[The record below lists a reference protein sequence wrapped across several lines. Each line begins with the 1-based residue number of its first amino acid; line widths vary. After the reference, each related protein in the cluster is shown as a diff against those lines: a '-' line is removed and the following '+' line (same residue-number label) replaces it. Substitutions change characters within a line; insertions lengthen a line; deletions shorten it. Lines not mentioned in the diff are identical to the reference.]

1 MKKLAFL
8 LSLCLILAS
17 LAGCCCLS
25 LTPDQSYTPSATL
38 PAPRPTEPPVEMPT
52 ELPTEPPTEAP
63 TEPPETEPSV
73 YDYCGVFRGEQNIYL
88 EMRPS
93 GSSAI
98 YLYYEQ
104 CTNNATRIATIEKSF
119 QLSDILDNRIMLDYM
134 DSWGNSGTMTLEF
147 SGDIITCTIE
157 ELQRGD
163 GAFYGVAP
171 GVKLL
176 TRSE

>member
-8 LSLCLILAS
+8 LSLCLIVTS
-17 LAGCCCLS
+17 LAGCCCLTATS
-25 LTPDQSYTPSATL
+25 DPSYTPSVIP
-38 PAPRPTEPPVEMPT
+38 PAPRPAEPSFEMPT

-63 TEPPETEPSV
+63 TEPPETKPSV
-73 YDYCGVFRGEQNIYL
+73 YDYCGVFHGEQNIYL
-88 EMRPS
+88 EMSPS

-104 CTNNATRIATIEKSF
+104 CTNNAMRIATIERSF
-119 QLSDILDNRIMLDYM
+119 QLSDILDDRITLDYT

-157 ELQRGD
+157 ELQRDD